1 MSVVLITE
9 PFSGGGSGSGTVTSV
24 NVVGGTTGLTTGGGP
39 VTTDGVITLGG
50 VLNIANGGTG
60 QTTATASINA
70 LLPSQASN
78 SGKFLTTNGT
88 VISWATVTGGGGSP
102 NLDGG
107 TPTSNYGGITAID
120 GGSP

>member
-39 VTTDGVITLGG
+39 VTTEGVITLGG

-60 QTTATASINA
+60 QTTATAAINA
-70 LLPSQASN
+70 LLPSQAAN

-88 VISWATVTGGGGSP
+88 TVSWVTVSGGGGSP

>member
-9 PFSGGGSGSGTVTSV
+9 PFSGGSGGSGTVTSV
-24 NVVGGTTGLTTGGGP
+24 DVVGGTTGLTTGGGP
-39 VTTDGVITLGG
+39 VTTAGVITLGG
-50 VLNIANGGTG
+50 ELNIANGGTG
-60 QTTATASINA
+60 QSTATAAINA

-88 VISWATVTGGGGSP
+88 IVSWATVSGGGGSP